1 MAATW
6 SEESG
11 ERGETGC
18 HNKLFVLIDGSGV
31 VVSGVVDISSLHVSN
46 SFLSAL
52 YEGLQTVELSFQGLF
67 MCQLVE
73 RIKINKWRSS
83 SLPVLPERS
92 SFICVFVCCENWA
105 KELS

>member
-1 MAATW
+1 MAVTR
-6 SEESG
+6 SEESE
-11 ERGETGC
+11 ERGETGYRTR
-18 HNKLFVLIDGSGV
+18 LLVLIDCSGV
-31 VVSGVVDISSLHVSN
+31 VVAGVVDICSLHVSN
-46 SFLSAL
+46 SLLSAL

-92 SFICVFVCCENWA
+92 SFMS
-105 KELS
+105 LSVVKTGQKN